1 MMLNEAEEAV
11 WGQMLQGLVGLVK
24 EQWHGCNSSAVSR
37 GKGEKSIKIYLYLKN
52 ISLNTVKN
60 KWS

>member
-1 MMLNEAEEAV
+1 MLNEAEEAV
-11 WGQMLQGLVGLVK
+11 WDQMLHGLVGLVK
-24 EQWHGCNSSAVSR
+24 EQCHGCNSSALSR
-37 GKGEKSIKIYLYLKN
+37 GKGEKGIKTYLFLKK